1 MTERLEL
8 RGKGGHDTLDVS
20 AAPTTRCGMAKENA
34 EMRVRYDSE
43 KDNKGQTTKSD
54 YSSEVGFDED
64 DGRLKVIEILQSPE
78 EKCPKQLSGAWFRKR
93 VAMITAS
100 DVGVILGLEK
110 RRGLTGEK
118 IIENKFK
125 ERERY
130 ENTMGEC
137 RDNRMAISL
146 AMNKVPATKHG
157 DYYESIALNHYEA
170 ITGETCHPFGLKTH
184 DDEQFSFLGASPDGL
199 TESGKIVEVKCPY
212 TRKIQQK
219 TRCLEHY
226 SQIQTLLEV
235 FDLEI
240 CDFVQFK
247 PSGKG
252 TGHSGDV
259 SRPKMLIETVK
270 RDRAWFEN
278 HRRELLKFSKKLPM
292 PLL

>member
-20 AAPTTRCGMAKENA
+20 AMTRCGIAKENA

-64 DGRLKVIEILQSPE
+64 DGRLKVIGILQSPE
-78 EKCPKQLSGAWFRKR
+78 ESVRNSYRGVVSK
-93 VAMITAS
+93 AS
-100 DVGVILGLEK
+100 CDDNCIECWAILGLEK

-137 RDNRMAISL
+137 RDNKNDFAGD
-146 AMNKVPATKHG
+146 KVRHETRY
-157 DYYESIALNHYEA
+157 YYESIALKHYEA

-184 DDEQFSFLGASPDGL
+184 DDEQFSFLAL
-199 TESGKIVEVKCPY
+199 
-212 TRKIQQK
+212 
-219 TRCLEHY
+219 
-226 SQIQTLLEV
+226 
-235 FDLEI
+235 
-240 CDFVQFK
+240 
-247 PSGKG
+247 
-252 TGHSGDV
+252 
-259 SRPKMLIETVK
+259 
-270 RDRAWFEN
+270 
-278 HRRELLKFSKKLPM
+278 RRM
-292 PLL
+292 V